1 MERILIVRQQNNQLG
16 DLLCSLP
23 LYYALKKK
31 FPESEITLVAGK
43 ANYAIPYKKF
53 CPYIDNIIQ
62 MDRESLMKNVS
73 FIREVRAL
81 RCNIGI
87 IPSTMQ
93 FSRTSHV
100 INYLS
105 GAKVRAGVKQFDDVV
120 NKSAWLLNV
129 TGTFDWGKQKVHQT
143 DRILDVAKVIGCE
156 LSEEEKVIRVV
167 HTEDVLREATEFL
180 RSNFP
185 ANTMIVGMHT
195 GAGKVANR
203 WDYRNFVS
211 LAKSLREKYNC
222 VFLLTSGYID
232 KEVTEKTIEGLRGCG
247 IPYVVES
254 VEVRVLGAM
263 LSMIDLYVTNDT
275 GVMHLAGFSGGKV
288 VSLFGPTRGFEWAP
302 QQKGCRFVQSKTGGI
317 DGITVEEVMGVIVG
331 GDLHTDSI

>member
-1 MERILIVRQQNNQLG
+1 LERILIVRQQNNQLG

-62 MDRESLMKNVS
+62 MDRETLMKNIS

-81 RCNIGI
+81 KCNIGI

-105 GAKVRAGVKQFDDVV
+105 GAKVRVGVKQFDNEV
-120 NKSAWLLNV
+120 NKSAWLLNE
-129 TGTFDWGKQKVHQT
+129 TGTFDWGKQKTHQT
-143 DRILDVAKVIGCE
+143 DRILDVAKIIGCE
-156 LSEEEKVIRVV
+156 LTDEEKIIRVT
-167 HTEDVLREATEFL
+167 HTEDVLKDANEFL

-185 ANTMIVGMHT
+185 ANTKIIGMHT

-211 LAKSLREKYNC
+211 LAKRLKEKYNC

-232 KEVTEKTIEGLRGCG
+232 KEVTEKTIQGLKEND
-247 IPYVVES
+247 IPFVVEN

-275 GVMHLAGFSGGKV
+275 GVMHLSGFSGGKV
-288 VSLFGPTRGFEWAP
+288 VSLFGPTRGYEWAP
-302 QQKGCRFVQSKTGGI
+302 QQKGCRYIQSKTGEI
-317 DGITVEEVMGVIVG
+317 NDITVEEVMNVLV
-331 GDLHTDSI
+331 DSKRKDFR